1 MKWLVPIFIGVP
13 ALEFYLLIQLGI
25 RLGALETL
33 LLIVATGTVGAAIA
47 RAQGLAVLRQV
58 QETWAVGTVPAIE
71 LIEGACVLLC
81 GALLVTPGMVTDV
94 FGLAVML
101 PPLRRPVAKWLLAK
115 AKGHLAKT
123 ASRSFHRSGVV
134 INMAPDESAAA
145 TDDPGKITSAER

>member
-81 GALLVTPGMVTDV
+81 GALLVTPGMVTCLV
-94 FGLAVML
+94 W
-101 PPLRRPVAKWLLAK
+101 P
-115 AKGHLAKT
+115 
-123 ASRSFHRSGVV
+123 
-134 INMAPDESAAA
+134 
-145 TDDPGKITSAER
+145 